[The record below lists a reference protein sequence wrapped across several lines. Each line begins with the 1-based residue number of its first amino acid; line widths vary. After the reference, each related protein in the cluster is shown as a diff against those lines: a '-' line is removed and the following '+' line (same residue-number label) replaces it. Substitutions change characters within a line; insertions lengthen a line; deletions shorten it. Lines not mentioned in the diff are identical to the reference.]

1 MQGLRKDEEGK
12 IDDGYWWKKSAK
24 GVFTLKSA
32 YELLRLEVLPE
43 TANLLLLEKLILTT
57 DICNDLIVVADR
69 LLSRCMLQSNLWP
82 STKLLPLQIGR
93 VSDVMGCCSWSINLL
108 WEGTIKDTPRCE
120 LCGDAHESTL
130 HATRDCKL
138 PCEVWKV
145 LQPNDAP
152 ASFWVEMDPYK
163 WIQLN
168 IQRNRAMYCTYG
180 L

>member
-69 LLSRCMLQSNLWP
+69 LLSRCMLQSNL
-82 STKLLPLQIGR
+82 
-93 VSDVMGCCSWSINLL
+93 
-108 WEGTIKDTPRCE
+108 
-120 LCGDAHESTL
+120 
-130 HATRDCKL
+130 
-138 PCEVWKV
+138 
-145 LQPNDAP
+145 
-152 ASFWVEMDPYK
+152 
-163 WIQLN
+163 
-168 IQRNRAMYCTYG
+168 
-180 L
+180 